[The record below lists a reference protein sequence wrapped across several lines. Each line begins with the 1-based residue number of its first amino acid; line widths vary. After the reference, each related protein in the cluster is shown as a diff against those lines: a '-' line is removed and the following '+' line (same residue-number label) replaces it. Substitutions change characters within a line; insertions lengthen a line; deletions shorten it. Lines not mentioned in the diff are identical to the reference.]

1 MRTVTRA
8 GILVPALLTVLVTSS
23 GWAQAKVDAQVVAPN
38 EDGLTYYVSPKGAH
52 LVAITQRGSRYVVTR
67 DGVPGPQV
75 DAILNPGTASWIMN
89 FSPDGE
95 RYGYSAR
102 VGQEWIAVVD
112 GKEVFRRP
120 VGSND
125 LIMRG
130 GGPWVQFSPNSKHW
144 FLFYRNTVAQQPTE
158 DPSWY
163 AWDGVPGPKGADH
176 GIAVS
181 PDGERYAYLVTNPAN
196 PQQTTLIVDGKPA
209 GYVGFDPIFNADGTR
224 LYTTREVRPAQ
235 GSPVTEVMVDGRV
248 VARANNAAIH
258 VPPVGSGALILV
270 SRRDQQRGGDRWAI
284 LAGSAIVPNSESFQL
299 GPVWFSADGKHYA
312 VKSSVTPGG
321 PVSLIVDGV
330 RQREYTSVDSV
341 RFTDDGKV
349 AYVAQAGARWFVVTG
364 DQESDVALGSMFVT
378 LATGKGGRVGYAGST
393 TQGQVVVVD
402 GKATRIEGRLV
413 AVEEFRFS
421 PDGTRYA
428 YWVGSVGG
436 GAGTVSVDGAP
447 GVPSMSTDFAQ
458 FRPGIKDPVKFI
470 WSPDSKYT
478 LHYGSPGNQGFS
490 GEYGMFFGDRYL
502 PMGKTSRIVMP
513 TFTPDGKH
521 LFWAVEAGQ
530 RSMMEVWLDGKMV
543 FEFDEQGRAPM
554 AAPGGWEMGAD
565 GVLTFLVQTVEGFKR
580 IRVTPGPGTGVEAL
594 LSKAKPVKG

>member
-1 MRTVTRA
+1 
-8 GILVPALLTVLVTSS
+8 
-23 GWAQAKVDAQVVAPN
+23 
-38 EDGLTYYVSPKGAH
+38 
-52 LVAITQRGSRYVVTR
+52 
-67 DGVPGPQV
+67 
-75 DAILNPGTASWIMN
+75 
-89 FSPDGE
+89 
-95 RYGYSAR
+95 
-102 VGQEWIAVVD
+102 
-112 GKEVFRRP
+112 
-120 VGSND
+120 
-125 LIMRG
+125 
-130 GGPWVQFSPNSKHW
+130 
-144 FLFYRNTVAQQPTE
+144 
-158 DPSWY
+158 
-163 AWDGVPGPKGADH
+163 
-176 GIAVS
+176 
-181 PDGERYAYLVTNPAN
+181 
-196 PQQTTLIVDGKPA
+196 
-209 GYVGFDPIFNADGTR
+209 
-224 LYTTREVRPAQ
+224 
-235 GSPVTEVMVDGRV
+235 MVDGRV

-330 RQREYTSVDSV
+330 RQREYASIDSV

-349 AYVAQAGARWFVVTG
+349 AYVARAGTRWFVVTG

-402 GKATRIEGRLV
+402 GKATPIEGRLA
-413 AVEEFRFS
+413 AVDEFRFS

-428 YWVGSVGG
+428 YWVGAVGG

-447 GVPSMSTDFAQ
+447 GVPTMHKDFAQ
-458 FRPGIKDPVKFI
+458 FRPGIKDPVKFV

-478 LHYGSPGNQGFS
+478 LHYGSPGTQFGS
-490 GEYGMFFGDRYL
+490 EYGMFLGDRYV
-502 PMGKTSRIVMP
+502 PMGSTSRIVLP

-554 AAPGGWEMGAD
+554 AAPGGWEMG
-565 GVLTFLVQTVEGFKR
+565 R
-580 IRVTPGPGTGVEAL
+580 TGCCG
-594 LSKAKPVKG
+594 SSCRRWRGSSGSRSPRRPRTGSRRCWRRRSR

>member
-1 MRTVTRA
+1 MA
-8 GILVPALLTVLVTSS
+8 S
-23 GWAQAKVDAQVVAPN
+23 
-38 EDGLTYYVSPKGAH
+38 
-52 LVAITQRGSRYVVTR
+52 
-67 DGVPGPQV
+67 
-75 DAILNPGTASWIMN
+75 GTAT
-89 FSPDGE
+89 PPE
-95 RYGYSAR
+95 SAR
-102 VGQEWIAVVD
+102 SGSPWSTA
-112 GKEVFRRP
+112 RRCSADP
-120 VGSND
+120 IGSND

-144 FLFYRNTVAQQPTE
+144 FVFYRNTVARQPTE

-163 AWDGVPGPKGADH
+163 AWDGIPGPKGADH

-349 AYVAQAGARWFVVTG
+349 AYVAQAGTRWFVVTG

-402 GKATRIEGRLV
+402 GKATRLEGRLV

-428 YWVGSVGG
+428 YWVGQVGEG
-436 GAGTVSVDGAP
+436 PAP
-447 GVPSMSTDFAQ
+447 SRWTGRPESPACPRTSPSSGRGSRTRSSSSGVPTRNTPCTTVRRGTRASAASTGCSSGTAT
-458 FRPGIKDPVKFI
+458 
-470 WSPDSKYT
+470 SPW
-478 LHYGSPGNQGFS
+478 GS
-490 GEYGMFFGDRYL
+490 
-502 PMGKTSRIVMP
+502 TSRIVMP

-530 RSMMEVWLDGKMV
+530 RGMMEVWLDGKMV
-543 FEFDEQGRAPM
+543 FEFDDQGRAPM